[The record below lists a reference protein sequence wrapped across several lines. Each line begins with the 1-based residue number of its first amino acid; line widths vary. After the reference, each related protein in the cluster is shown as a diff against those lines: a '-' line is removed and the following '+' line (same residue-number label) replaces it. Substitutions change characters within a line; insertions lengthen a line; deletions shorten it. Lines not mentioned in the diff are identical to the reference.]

1 MLVSAWNSAFTE
13 NFVNCFCKA
22 GVSRANQEAAIAEDH
37 PFKDLKSETGALR
50 NVQSDLVPEDVN
62 ALGII

>member
-1 MLVSAWNSAFTE
+1 MLVSAWNSASTK

-22 GVSRANQEAAIAEDH
+22 GVSRANQEAAIAEDL
-37 PFKDLKSETGALR
+37 PFKDLKSETDALR
-50 NVQSDLVPEDVN
+50 NVQPNLVPYDVN